1 LRDLYPDIKK
11 TDYWILTFVGIATA
25 LTVIVGSL
33 LYYTEETLTEFEA
46 AFPKEYLLHAR
57 LLDEAVIHIADS
69 IVDLNQTSAE
79 EKSKSFDRLAGKLT
93 QVHLKIREFLDLADS
108 KDVSGVVQGDRLMA
122 LLEEDMLYLD
132 NVIDMASEEGHQI
145 TYVKAVRRLYLVR
158 EYIQGYRDQ
167 FDFFALGLVAP
178 QRDKVEE
185 MRAEVFAAIV
195 VVFLCVVALLYAVYR
210 RYRFGQALYKSEQ
223 QYRRLYEG
231 VSEGVYL
238 FDLRGNLLKCN
249 PALARLLKYKDNED
263 LLKSV
268 INAAED
274 VYMDKS
280 IAENHLEV
288 LLSGQSLKNEIH
300 RWRCKD
306 DTLIW
311 GAISARTVFDDSGD
325 PLHIEGTF
333 TDMNDRIVAEL
344 GLRKAKE
351 VAEFANRAKSEFLA
365 NMSHELRTPL
375 NAVIGFSEILT
386 TEAFGSLGHENYK
399 EYAADIHSAGGHLLK
414 VINDILDVAK
424 IEAGQMQLYERDVN
438 IKDLV
443 RSSIRMLA
451 VRAMSAEVELLEDV
465 ADDLPTVFVDETRV
479 KQILVNLISNAVKF
493 TKAGGRVV
501 VRVDLNNSGGLSLK
515 VVDTGI
521 GISEKDLHHV
531 LSRFGQAQSTYARTN
546 EGTGLGLTLVQL
558 IVDLHGGTFDL
569 QSVVD
574 VGTTCIVEFP
584 AERTTAL
591 ENVS

>member
-1 LRDLYPDIKK
+1 
-11 TDYWILTFVGIATA
+11 
-25 LTVIVGSL
+25 
-33 LYYTEETLTEFEA
+33 
-46 AFPKEYLLHAR
+46 
-57 LLDEAVIHIADS
+57 
-69 IVDLNQTSAE
+69 
-79 EKSKSFDRLAGKLT
+79 
-93 QVHLKIREFLDLADS
+93 
-108 KDVSGVVQGDRLMA
+108 
-122 LLEEDMLYLD
+122 
-132 NVIDMASEEGHQI
+132 
-145 TYVKAVRRLYLVR
+145 
-158 EYIQGYRDQ
+158 
-167 FDFFALGLVAP
+167 
-178 QRDKVEE
+178 
-185 MRAEVFAAIV
+185 
-195 VVFLCVVALLYAVYR
+195 
-210 RYRFGQALYKSEQ
+210 
-223 QYRRLYEG
+223 
-231 VSEGVYL
+231 
-238 FDLRGNLLKCN
+238 
-249 PALARLLKYKDNED
+249 
-263 LLKSV
+263 
-268 INAAED
+268 
-274 VYMDKS
+274 
-280 IAENHLEV
+280 
-288 LLSGQSLKNEIH
+288 
-300 RWRCKD
+300 
-306 DTLIW
+306 
-311 GAISARTVFDDSGD
+311 
-325 PLHIEGTF
+325 
-333 TDMNDRIVAEL
+333 
-344 GLRKAKE
+344 
-351 VAEFANRAKSEFLA
+351 
-365 NMSHELRTPL
+365 
-375 NAVIGFSEILT
+375 
-386 TEAFGSLGHENYK
+386 
-399 EYAADIHSAGGHLLK
+399 LK